1 MHSRNNNLIFKKL
14 LINKFRVKLVEI
26 FIIRFLHY
34 TVFSIYSQDD
44 TAKGKGESIAP
55 TSEKAFLCD
64 AVVSV

>member
-1 MHSRNNNLIFKKL
+1 MHSRNNNLMFKKL

-44 TAKGKGESIAP
+44 TAKGEGGIDCTHK
-55 TSEKAFLCD
+55 
-64 AVVSV
+64 